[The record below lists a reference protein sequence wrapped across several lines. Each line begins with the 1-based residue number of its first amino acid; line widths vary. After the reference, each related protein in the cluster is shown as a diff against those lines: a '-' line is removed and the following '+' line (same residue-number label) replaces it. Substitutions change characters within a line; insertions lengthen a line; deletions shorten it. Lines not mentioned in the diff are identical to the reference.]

1 MMTNDAA
8 DKVITAEQ
16 FVSLVPHD
24 AFLAIGGVLL
34 RRKPMRLIELLCAD
48 DRPPLRIAS
57 FLGSLDVEWLAVHQR
72 ISSLTTGYVGME
84 TLGPAP
90 AWSDALEKR
99 QATMRESSELM
110 FVSGL
115 RASAAGLPFMPSRGA
130 QGSDL
135 ATEANLE
142 HVVCPYTGQVLWA
155 MPALRPDV
163 AVIHTEQADRFG
175 NVDRPSEQDFLWDTD
190 LLLARAAKTV
200 IVSVERIVPT
210 ADLIHPV
217 LFAHEVHHVFLAPY
231 GAAPTELPGC
241 YPADLA
247 GITAY
252 LAAVAQGEPPA
263 AALAQSFLR
272 RS

>member
-90 AWSDALEKR
+90 PGLTPSKSDR
-99 QATMRESSELM
+99 QRCES
-110 FVSGL
+110 
-115 RASAAGLPFMPSRGA
+115 RA
-130 QGSDL
+130 
-135 ATEANLE
+135 N
-142 HVVCPYTGQVLWA
+142 
-155 MPALRPDV
+155 
-163 AVIHTEQADRFG
+163 
-175 NVDRPSEQDFLWDTD
+175 
-190 LLLARAAKTV
+190 
-200 IVSVERIVPT
+200 
-210 ADLIHPV
+210 
-217 LFAHEVHHVFLAPY
+217 
-231 GAAPTELPGC
+231 
-241 YPADLA
+241 
-247 GITAY
+247 
-252 LAAVAQGEPPA
+252 
-263 AALAQSFLR
+263 
-272 RS
+272 

>member
-1 MMTNDAA
+1 M
-8 DKVITAEQ
+8 
-16 FVSLVPHD
+16 
-24 AFLAIGGVLL
+24 
-34 RRKPMRLIELLCAD
+34 LCAD

-90 AWSDALEKR
+90 AWADALEKR

-142 HVVCPYTGQVLWA
+142 PVVCPYTGQVLWA

-163 AVIHTEQADRFG
+163 AIIHTEQADRFG

-190 LLLARAAKTV
+190 LLLARAAKNCH
-200 IVSVERIVPT
+200 SQ
-210 ADLIHPV
+210 
-217 LFAHEVHHVFLAPY
+217 
-231 GAAPTELPGC
+231 C
-241 YPADLA
+241 
-247 GITAY
+247 
-252 LAAVAQGEPPA
+252 
-263 AALAQSFLR
+263 
-272 RS
+272 